1 MSVVEELELVKTQLR
16 KAKLELTAKL
26 AELNANVESLT
37 AALESADVVD
47 EDVVNSLNDVRAV
60 AQELDDLVPDV
71 VVEEPVVAEE
81 PVVEEVLEPVA
92 EEAPV
97 EE

>member
-1 MSVVEELELVKTQLR
+1 MSVAQELEGVKAQLR
-16 KAKLELTAKL
+16 KAKLELSAKL

-37 AALESADVVD
+37 AALASAEVAD

-71 VVEEPVVAEE
+71 AP
-81 PVVEEVLEPVA
+81 LEPVA
-92 EEAPV
+92 EEPVGEIV
-97 EE
+97 EEEVPTEE